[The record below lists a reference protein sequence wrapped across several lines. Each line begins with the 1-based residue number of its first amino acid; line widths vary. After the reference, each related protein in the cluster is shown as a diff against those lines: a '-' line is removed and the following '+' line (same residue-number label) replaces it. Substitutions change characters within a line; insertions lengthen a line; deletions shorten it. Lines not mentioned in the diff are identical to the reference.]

1 MNAQTKRDFA
11 EFAEAV
17 AWKFH
22 GGSWHST
29 GMVWDQIAAD
39 YRNAV
44 EELEPTEVWAPKFKP
59 GDKVRYVK
67 DKSKGGVVWD
77 VHTDGLYKGA
87 IALEGMEYW
96 APERIPHESELEL
109 GEPIVDKPV
118 PLGPEDRMS
127 NGHAVRTVAAV
138 ETDHV
143 HYVLGGWDT
152 LSQVERVG
160 PPAEI
165 TPGRAVHVLDD
176 EGKFLREA
184 IIDEVGGTLYGY
196 IYVDRVGLWQKG
208 DCHRHNLRLAAC
220 LKSE

>member
-22 GGSWHST
+22 EGSWHCT

-39 YRNAV
+39 YRNAA
-44 EELEPTEVWAPKFKP
+44 EEPEPIRETP
-59 GDKVRYVK
+59 
-67 DKSKGGVVWD
+67 S
-77 VHTDGLYKGA
+77 
-87 IALEGMEYW
+87 
-96 APERIPHESELEL
+96 
-109 GEPIVDKPV
+109 EPIVDKPV
-118 PLGPEDRMS
+118 PLGPEDRVW